1 MIKNTIIAVMGIIIL
16 VVAFSGCN
24 STASQQKVV
33 YEGDLGGSGT
43 ICNYIPVNASM
54 VTVQISNTKV
64 LDKSYA
70 SVALYALDV
79 VGDNKQPTDNYVK
92 NIVDNK
98 DFMDLTKGYT
108 ANTTLEGNI
117 KSVDVVTNDVKVHV
131 RILA

>member
-16 VVAFSGCN
+16 VVAFSGCT

-33 YEGDLGGSGT
+33 YDGDLGGSGT

-70 SVALYALDV
+70 RVALYALDV

-98 DFMDLTKGYT
+98 DFMDLTKGYA

-117 KSVDVVTNDVKVHV
+117 KSVDVVTNDVKVHIK
-131 RILA
+131 ILA